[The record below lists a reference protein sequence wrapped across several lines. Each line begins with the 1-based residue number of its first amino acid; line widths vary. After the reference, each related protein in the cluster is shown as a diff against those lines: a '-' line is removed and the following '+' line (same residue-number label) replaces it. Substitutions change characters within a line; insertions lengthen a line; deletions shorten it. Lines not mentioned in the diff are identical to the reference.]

1 MYSRRWTPAL
11 LFMVLF
17 AMQSTA
23 SNAESST
30 IGVAASIKPNAEAG
44 RRSKFTEAFAW

>member
-11 LFMVLF
+11 LSMVLF

-23 SNAESST
+23 SNAESPT
-30 IGVAASIKPNAEAG
+30 IGMAASIKPNAEAG
-44 RRSKFTEAFAW
+44 VGDKFTGPFAW